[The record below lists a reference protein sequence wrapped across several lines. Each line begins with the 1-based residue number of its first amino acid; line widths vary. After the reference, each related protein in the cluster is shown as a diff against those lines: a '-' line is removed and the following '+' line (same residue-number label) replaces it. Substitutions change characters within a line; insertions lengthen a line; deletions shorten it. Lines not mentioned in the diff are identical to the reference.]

1 MATKKPTKKVM
12 SMSEEN
18 AAFLERA
25 YKNNP
30 KARADMDR
38 IRKEN
43 AEMRKKDSAARK
55 RK

>member
-1 MATKKPTKKVM
+1 MATAKKKNVM
-12 SMSEEN
+12 SMADEN

-30 KARADMDR
+30 KARAEMDR

-43 AEMRKKDSAARK
+43 AELRKGNSTKRKK
-55 RK
+55 